1 MRIFIGSDHRGYYLK
16 EKIMARLSKQGYT
29 VEDVGDKVLDPND
42 DYPQFAFAA
51 ATKVLGS
58 TDSDPRA
65 ILLCGG
71 GQGMAIASNRI
82 HGIRAV
88 VIQDEEEARMARN
101 DNDSNVLCLPADKL
115 EEDQQRT
122 FDIVELWLKTPF
134 SKAPRHT
141 RRLREIEELYG
152 G

>member
-1 MRIFIGSDHRGYYLK
+1 
-16 EKIMARLSKQGYT
+16 MASLSKADYD

-58 TDSDPRA
+58 TDADPRA

-71 GQGMAIASNRI
+71 GQGMAIACNRI

-88 VIQDEEEARMARN
+88 VITDEVEARMARN
-101 DNDSNVLCLPADKL
+101 DNDSNVMCLPADKL
-115 EEDQQRT
+115 EGDEQKT
-122 FDIVELWLKTPF
+122 FDIVQVWLKTPF
-134 SKAPRHT
+134 SKAERHI
-141 RRLREIEELYG
+141 RRLREIEQLYG